1 MLTNKMPK
9 SNVFARMLLTLALG
23 LTAHP
28 LFAINDTSFL
38 QNPEHQFWHDSND
51 LPTLR
56 LTFSQQS
63 WDLLLTSSFDNRKE
77 VSSDMTYIK
86 GGQEYQLFNI
96 GVKLSGNTSFT
107 LPVRQAGGFVQA
119 SFTLDFDEFLDD
131 QVLSGV
137 SALKLKRFNS
147 DSTFVHE
154 PLANQI
160 MHNFDVWTAHSS
172 THVRLEIKI
181 ADGDTLYFG
190 MYRANESVNRHEY
203 IDKRFGLENDGGFLW
218 QGNYK
223 RYGPA
228 LFSRITP
235 TWEGVGDFDQA
246 SFEYKGKGSKFAE
259 AHAQLVD
266 MAQNFTNLNGAD
278 FKAYL
283 EQHLNLPL
291 FLKSMASEAVLGHWD
306 GFWGNNNNFMFY
318 IDEREVLHF
327 IPFDTDN
334 VLGTSLLVADVGE
347 RDPFI
352 FGREETTPLLVSKI
366 LAIEQY
372 RREYA
377 GYVRTM
383 VEENNL
389 LNETYGVSWIA
400 NAHSLIEDHLQNV
413 TGEHE
418 IIADRPAFWGN
429 QSRYRLYE
437 FATGKNYYATRKAA
451 VIASLGLPIADAGPD
466 IQLIVGQ
473 SLELSASGSTDPNGE
488 IINIEWATEQNG
500 NATTVSF
507 NSPGTYT
514 ATLTVTDNEGYTAS
528 DEVIITVAAAP
539 VIVDTP
545 ADPSGGTVYWVLL
558 MLITR
563 LLLSQT
569 VLRGSNQ

>member
-1 MLTNKMPK
+1 
-9 SNVFARMLLTLALG
+9 MLLTLALG

-318 IDEREVLHF
+318 KDEREVLHF